1 MSLTN
6 EQLQAHLKDPA
17 VFCCRTPKGTKISAE
32 NLEDPGLFPD
42 DVDLGVGTRV
52 SAVVDL
58 VGALLGGLDGIGRE
72 RRRA

>member
-42 DVDLGVGTRV
+42 LVDAGLIELT
-52 SAVVDL
+52 D
-58 VGALLGGLDGIGRE
+58 GGLTIEQVLGSTLKDDAE
-72 RRRA
+72 A